1 MTIWKFNSYNFGHDL
16 KLLREERRLTQ
27 TQLAKRAKLNI
38 NSVQNYESGY
48 RLPKLE
54 ILIDIARVLGVDEI
68 RIDTR
73 KGGGRYGA

>member
-1 MTIWKFNSYNFGHDL
+1 MTIWEFNSYNFGHDL

-27 TQLAKRAKLNI
+27 TQLAKRAKINI

-73 KGGGRYGA
+73 KGGGRYGT

>member
-1 MTIWKFNSYNFGHDL
+1 MTILEFNSYNFGHDL

>member
-1 MTIWKFNSYNFGHDL
+1 MTIWEFNSYNFGHDL

>member
-1 MTIWKFNSYNFGHDL
+1 MTIWEFNSYSFGHDL

-54 ILIDIARVLGVDEI
+54 ILIDLARVLGVDEI

>member
-1 MTIWKFNSYNFGHDL
+1 MTIWEFNSYNFGHDL

-73 KGGGRYGA
+73 KGCGRYGT

>member
-1 MTIWKFNSYNFGHDL
+1 MTIWEFNSYNFGHDL

-27 TQLAKRAKLNI
+27 TQLAKKAKLNI

-54 ILIDIARVLGVDEI
+54 ILIDLARVLGVDEI

-73 KGGGRYGA
+73 KGGGRYGT